1 MTADSEQSAES
12 NAMVEKLLRKS
23 CIELGISTSVV
34 SRPLTGDIIKK
45 FAIPN
50 TLSQAWYLGRA
61 IRMARKA
68 KASYVEAI
76 VSSNLTHNCS
86 RCT

>member
-1 MTADSEQSAES
+1 VNTDGSQSAES

-34 SRPLTGDIIKK
+34 SRPLTGDIIKE

-68 KASYVEAI
+68 KTSYVDAI
-76 VSSNLTHNCS
+76 VSSPQL
-86 RCT
+86 

>member
-1 MTADSEQSAES
+1 MNTDGSQSAES

-34 SRPLTGDIIKK
+34 SRPLTGDIIKE

-68 KASYVEAI
+68 KTSYVDAI
-76 VSSNLTHNCS
+76 VSSPQL
-86 RCT
+86 